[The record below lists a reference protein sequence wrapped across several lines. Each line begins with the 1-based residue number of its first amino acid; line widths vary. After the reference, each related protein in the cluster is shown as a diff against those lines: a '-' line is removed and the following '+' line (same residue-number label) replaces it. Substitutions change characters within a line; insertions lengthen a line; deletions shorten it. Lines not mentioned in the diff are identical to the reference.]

1 MYEILSMQEKGPT
14 CVALQ
19 LIMLCLGE
27 CWILCLRFGTLGL
40 RLRTQE
46 SHSLKKIASGLTTNL
61 FRLTI
66 KNISKSFNSAKF
78 CLSNSLCM
86 LSFMA
91 IVSIS
96 AFVNTFVVV
105 QEILQSSFNK
115 LPGPNWRLP
124 ILDEEYL
131 SSYGCSV

>member
-19 LIMLCLGE
+19 LIMQCLGE
-27 CWILCLRFGTLGL
+27 CWILCLRFGTLG
-40 RLRTQE
+40 LRTQE

-66 KNISKSFNSAKF
+66 KNISKSCKI
-78 CLSNSLCM
+78 
-86 LSFMA
+86 LSFQLSLNA
-91 IVSIS
+91 QFYGHCVNFCICKYFCRS
-96 AFVNTFVVV
+96 AGDTLEF
-105 QEILQSSFNK
+105 FNK